1 MPLPNETMI
10 EPSPTGRT
18 GPPLAVNDTFDDL
31 FATLFRERFS
41 MLSRYL
47 SRTTG
52 DPALADDLAQESF
65 VRLHARASMPND
77 PAAWLVSVA
86 HNLLR
91 DERRT
96 TGRRRRLL
104 ARWHWLG
111 DQTQRS
117 PTSDAR
123 VLAEERE
130 TAVRRALTTLS
141 IRDQRLLI
149 LRHEGFS
156 YREIAEALDIALS
169 SVGTLLARATAALS
183 KAYRE
188 LPHASD

>member
-1 MPLPNETMI
+1 
-10 EPSPTGRT
+10 
-18 GPPLAVNDTFDDL
+18 
-31 FATLFRERFS
+31 
-41 MLSRYL
+41 
-47 SRTTG
+47 
-52 DPALADDLAQESF
+52 
-65 VRLHARASMPND
+65 
-77 PAAWLVSVA
+77 
-86 HNLLR
+86 
-91 DERRT
+91 
-96 TGRRRRLL
+96 
-104 ARWHWLG
+104 
-111 DQTQRS
+111 
-117 PTSDAR
+117 
-123 VLAEERE
+123 LAEERE

>member
-10 EPSPTGRT
+10 EPSPTART
-18 GPPLAVNDTFDDL
+18 GPPLAVNDTFDDV
-31 FATLFRERFS
+31 FATLFRERFP
-41 MLSRYL
+41 MLYRYL

-65 VRLHARASMPND
+65 VRLHARGSMPND

-86 HNLLR
+86 NNLLR

-96 TGRRRRLL
+96 TDRRRQLL
-104 ARWHWLG
+104 ARWQWPG

-123 VLAEERE
+123 VLAKEQE
-130 TAVRRALTTLS
+130 TAVRRALTALS

-156 YREIAEALDIALS
+156 YREIAEALNIALS

-183 KAYRE
+183 RAYRE